1 MLNSGVGFFAVSVR
15 PNFKRVPQ
23 HFFFNMNKYLR
34 FALKKKSSCIFAFCN
49 VLKKSPQINKI
60 RQQFTPLWPK
70 KHSYEEIK

>member
-34 FALKKKSSCIFAFCN
+34 FALKKKSS
-49 VLKKSPQINKI
+49 QINKI

-70 KHSYEEIK
+70 KHSYEETK

>member
-34 FALKKKSSCIFAFCN
+34 FALKKKALAFLLFAMC
-49 VLKKSPQINKI
+49 LKKA
-60 RQQFTPLWPK
+60 PK
-70 KHSYEEIK
+70 